1 MTRTIC
7 VGAALSIAAVTLSVS
22 ASATLAAGRP
32 SRHTLRYRIRFNDV
46 ALDLGAPGPSLGDVQ
61 VLNDTLVNHRGKVV
75 GHDGGVC
82 TITSLDPAEANC
94 AITFALPG
102 GQITTQFLN
111 SPPPRKVA
119 PSPAARSATAAPAAN
134 SSSKRIPTRPAPSS
148 SATGSPGD
156 LGPRDGELTAAEC
169 VA

>member
-22 ASATLAAGRP
+22 ASATLAAGQP
-32 SRHTLRYRIRFNDV
+32 ARHTLRYRIRFNDV

-61 VLNDTLVNHRGKVV
+61 VLNDTLVNHQGKVV

-82 TITSLDPAEANC
+82 TTTSLDPAEANC

-119 PSPAARSATAAPAAN
+119 PITGGTKRYRGAR
-134 SSSKRIPTRPAPSS
+134 
-148 SATGSPGD
+148 
-156 LGPRDGELTAAEC
+156 GELVIKEHPDQTGT
-169 VA
+169 VVFRYRQSG

>member
-1 MTRTIC
+1 MTRTARA
-7 VGAALSIAAVTLSVS
+7 GALLSIAAISIA
-22 ASATLAAGRP
+22 ASSPATLAAGHP
-32 SRHTLRYRIRFNDV
+32 GRHTLRFGIRFNDV

-61 VLNDTLVNHRGKVV
+61 ILNDTLVNGAGTHV

-82 TITSLDPAEANC
+82 TVTSLDPPETNC

-119 PSPAARSATAAPAAN
+119 PITGGTKRYRGARGQLVLNEHPDQTGTIVFRFTRD
-134 SSSKRIPTRPAPSS
+134 KRA
-148 SATGSPGD
+148 G
-156 LGPRDGELTAAEC
+156 
-169 VA
+169 